1 MVIGLN
7 IFTEL
12 NRAIVP
18 EGMAH
23 YLKTNKQN
31 KKKANTIFHVILSK
45 NAQLIHPHL
54 LQKYSFLKNNISKNT
69 VPYSPEIEE

>member
-23 YLKTNKQN
+23 YLG
-31 KKKANTIFHVILSK
+31 KKKKKQHTINLPCYLVKKNT
-45 NAQLIHPHL
+45 QLIHPHL
-54 LQKYSFLKNNISKNT
+54 LQKYTFLKNNISKNT
-69 VPYSPEIEE
+69 VPYSPEIE